1 MSRRSSRAAAAAATE
16 AFSSSSSSSSRPQRA
31 SSSTSSSSFPSTH
44 KVEEK
49 RSIQEDDNQVVVE
62 GGLFRRVPKA
72 KQRRLCDLYTFGEV
86 TGKKVD
92 AWTALDAPTRER
104 CVAAVARL
112 ILFRGSRNETIHSTK
127 IRECLQSIDKS
138 YSVYWNIVLKDAADV
153 LKKTFGYRVNQ
164 GNAFLED
171 GDSDK
176 FYVNNTLDSPYLLDT
191 LARGDEKSQAFQ
203 GFCFVIFQA
212 IWSSPGHEA
221 TGSDLLRYCS
231 RLDDRFPATYLA
243 SDSKSG
249 TTYAVPELGAHFHDL
264 LHRMVKED
272 YIRKVVEDVE
282 TRNAEIDHSQVKY
295 KFGARFYNE
304 CDKKQLAYSYFNG
317 INNEPDDAIM
327 EQVDAEIDNDDKKVR
342 SG

>member
-1 MSRRSSRAAAAAATE
+1 MRSLKSSRL
-16 AFSSSSSSSSRPQRA
+16 
-31 SSSTSSSSFPSTH
+31 
-44 KVEEK
+44 
-49 RSIQEDDNQVVVE
+49 
-62 GGLFRRVPKA
+62 LF
-72 KQRRLCDLYTFGEV
+72 C
-86 TGKKVD
+86 
-92 AWTALDAPTRER
+92 
-104 CVAAVARL
+104 
-112 ILFRGSRNETIHSTK
+112 N
-127 IRECLQSIDKS
+127 
-138 YSVYWNIVLKDAADV
+138 
-153 LKKTFGYRVNQ
+153 
-164 GNAFLED
+164 
-171 GDSDK
+171 
-176 FYVNNTLDSPYLLDT
+176 
-191 LARGDEKSQAFQ
+191 
-203 GFCFVIFQA
+203 FQA

-264 LHRMVKED
+264 LHRWLRRIV
-272 YIRKVVEDVE
+272 RKVVEDVE
-282 TRNAEIDHSQVKY
+282 TRNAEPQPSKKY